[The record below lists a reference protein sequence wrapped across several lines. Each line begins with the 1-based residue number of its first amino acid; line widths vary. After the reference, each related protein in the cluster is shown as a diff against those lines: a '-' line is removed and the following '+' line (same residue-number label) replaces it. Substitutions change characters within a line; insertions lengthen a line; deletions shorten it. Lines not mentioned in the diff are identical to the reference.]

1 MEANNYKY
9 YVYGYFSKKGLH
21 AYVGKGQTDRVTQ
34 HIQENDSGK
43 KVEWLRNNEYSFRL
57 LGRFKTEEDATN
69 AETMLIETCWKYPQI
84 CIPEGLLN
92 IKRGH
97 GGKHYFKK
105 FDRLEDELNTGINID
120 LWELKKE
127 LRNTDRKIV
136 VLNVRKSTKLDPY
149 GDKDWIDYCSGYK
162 NKPYKTMANE
172 ILVRC
177 KGKIVAH
184 YKDITWTSDGEGGH
198 IPKGNK
204 IMSSIFNGGVLTG
217 TASKSQASVIH
228 LYTYNYESN
237 RLFNKRLK
245 KENVKSEKQI
255 R

>member
-1 MEANNYKY
+1 M
-9 YVYGYFSKKGLH
+9 H

-34 HIQENDSGK
+34 HIQENDTGK
-43 KVEWLRNNEYSFRL
+43 KVDWLRNNEYSFRL

-127 LRNTDRKIV
+127 LRNSDRKIV

-149 GDKDWIDYCSGYK
+149 GDKDWIDYCGGYK
-162 NKPYKTMANE
+162 NKPADYE
-172 ILVRC
+172 IATH
-177 KGKIVAH
+177 G
-184 YKDITWTSDGEGGH
+184 
-198 IPKGNK
+198 
-204 IMSSIFNGGVLTG
+204 SIFNGGILTG

-245 KENVKSEKQI
+245 EENYDRVS
-255 R
+255 